1 MGIISAMGG
10 IFLRRYELN
19 MTSGK
24 IWAVLLAFTWPL
36 MLENLLQL
44 LYYTADSIIVGRY
57 VGVSALAAISATTHI
72 CGMLVRF
79 FNGTATGAGVVISR
93 AFGANDRQKLSQSI
107 KTALILT
114 LIGCVILTLIGV
126 TLSRFFLEM
135 MSTPPDVIGEADIYL
150 TIYFGGISG
159 LLFYNIGGAILRAMG
174 DTKRP
179 LFFLIVC
186 SLLNIILDLAFVKI
200 GWGIAGV
207 ATATITAQALS
218 ACLVIRAVIHSAGL
232 SHEWRIDSEI
242 AREILRIGL
251 PFGVQ
256 MAVVAFSN
264 VFVQGYINV
273 FGTACIA
280 GWGVYVKLDQYM
292 MLPIQSMGQAVTVF
306 TGQNLGAGKHGRAVS
321 GTWTALAMML
331 GISSIISFTLCVNA
345 PLMSSFFS
353 PDSGVIQYGSMFI
366 RMCTPVAVIC
376 CFNNIL
382 AGYLRGDGNS
392 RMPMIITLCT
402 HVFFRQI
409 YLFVITR
416 IFADNVYAV
425 GFGYPAGWILCALS
439 MTLYYFHWQKKR
451 ASHFVEKAWE
461 SPTF

>member
-1 MGIISAMGG
+1 M
-10 IFLRRYELN
+10 RRYELN

-24 IWAVLLAFTWPL
+24 IWPVLLAFTWPL
-36 MLENLLQL
+36 LLENLLQL
-44 LYYTADSIIVGRY
+44 LYYTADSVIVGQY
-57 VGVSALAAISATTHI
+57 VGMSALAAVSATTHI

-93 AFGANDRQKLSQSI
+93 SFGANDREKLRESVTTTI
-107 KTALILT
+107 MLT
-114 LIGCVILTLIGV
+114 LLACVILTLTGV
-126 TLSRFFLEM
+126 MSSRFLLTR
-135 MSTPPDVIGEADIYL
+135 MSTPPDVIEEANTYL

-186 SLLNIILDLAFVKI
+186 SVLNIVLDLAFVNI
-200 GWGIAGV
+200 FHWGIAGV
-207 ATATITAQALS
+207 AIATITAQALS
-218 ACLVIRAVIHSAGL
+218 AVLVMRSAVKSSGALRDFRMNMKIAG
-232 SHEWRIDSEI
+232 
-242 AREILRIGL
+242 EILRIGL
-251 PFGVQ
+251 PFGIQ

-321 GTWTALAMML
+321 GTWTALAMMI
-331 GISSIISFTLCVNA
+331 GITSFIALFLCVNA
-345 PLMSSFFS
+345 PFMSSFFS
-353 PDSGVIQYGSMFI
+353 PDSGVIEYGSMFI

-392 RMPMIITLCT
+392 RMPMIITLCS

-409 YLFVITR
+409 YLFVMTR
-416 IFADNVYAV
+416 IIPGNVYVV
-425 GFGYPAGWILCALS
+425 GFGYPAGWILCAVS
-439 MTLYYFHWQKKR
+439 MTAYYFMWQKKR
-451 ASHFVEKAWE
+451 GHVLSFSQ
-461 SPTF
+461 SPK

>member
-1 MGIISAMGG
+1 M
-10 IFLRRYELN
+10 RRYELN

-36 MLENLLQL
+36 LLENLLQL
-44 LYYTADSIIVGRY
+44 LYYTADSVIVGRY
-57 VGVSALAAISATTHI
+57 VGVSALAAVSATTHI

-93 AFGANDRQKLSQSI
+93 AFGANDREKLSQSV

-114 LIGCVILTLIGV
+114 FTGCVILTLFGV
-126 TLSRFFLEM
+126 TMSRFFLER
-135 MSTPPDVIGEADIYL
+135 MSTPPDV

-186 SLLNIILDLAFVKI
+186 SALNIFLDLAFVKI

-207 ATATITAQALS
+207 AAATITAQALS
-218 ACLVIRAVIHSAGL
+218 ACLVMRSVIHSAGL
-232 SHEWRIDSEI
+232 SREWRIDSGI

-331 GISSIISFTLCVNA
+331 VISSAISFTLCVNA

-439 MTLYYFHWQKKR
+439 MTLYYFYWQKKR
-451 ASHFVEKAWE
+451 A
-461 SPTF
+461 